1 MSDIPRNESPASS
14 ESSIYDGPASPT
26 LVDTPLEEFPLTQP
40 GIFTL
45 HPRHP
50 RLLTPAPIAPIPLGP
65 PTVTNHLLTL
75 GQMSPQSI
83 HTAIASHNL
92 PANTYRSI
100 INGLI
105 ITSEART
112 HHHQQELAS
121 QEEDHKKKLDDRNE
135 TIEFMEAHLVG
146 YIDTF
151 LQPPQGYVENSCL
164 TTFTIPCGNRLSN
177 PAKLVKKL
185 DDSRVTGYSSEDGPH
200 DLPHVCE
207 IYTSPKYM
215 ADPAEPLPHWIHETL
230 QGPAPGYAAL
240 LDAVKA
246 TDDWGLEADVMHFR
260 TLDERVIAYKAQL
273 DRTHG
278 ELKSTIIARD
288 QCQGHLEC
296 AQLSKWISHL
306 AGEPSCMPTNR
317 QAQGG
322 WKEGRGHHFQGGM

>member
-26 LVDTPLEEFPLTQP
+26 LVDTPLEEFPPTQP

-83 HTAIASHNL
+83 IT
-92 PANTYRSI
+92 
-100 INGLI
+100 GLI

-185 DDSRVTGYSSEDGPH
+185 DDSRVTGYSSE
-200 DLPHVCE
+200 
-207 IYTSPKYM
+207 
-215 ADPAEPLPHWIHETL
+215 
-230 QGPAPGYAAL
+230 
-240 LDAVKA
+240 
-246 TDDWGLEADVMHFR
+246 
-260 TLDERVIAYKAQL
+260 
-273 DRTHG
+273 
-278 ELKSTIIARD
+278 
-288 QCQGHLEC
+288 
-296 AQLSKWISHL
+296 
-306 AGEPSCMPTNR
+306 
-317 QAQGG
+317 
-322 WKEGRGHHFQGGM
+322 